1 MPTRKLAALAATAAV
16 FLLGSGVANARDLRP
31 PATSDDQSYLYVDPG
46 PSRPNLPGYM
56 QESMDSSNEPY
67 AGTMFGEDE
76 QDEAPSSFGLDDN
89 D

>member
-1 MPTRKLAALAATAAV
+1 MPTRKHAV
-16 FLLGSGVANARDLRP
+16 FAAMAAAFILGVAVADARDLRP
-31 PATSDDQSYLYVDPG
+31 PATNNDQSYLYLDPG

-56 QESMDSSNEPY
+56 QESMDPSNEPF

-76 QDEAPSSFGLDDN
+76 QDEAPASFGLDDN